1 MIVDA
6 EGKVLGRIC
15 SFAAK
20 KALLGED
27 VIIINAEKAVIS
39 GNAEMVYGKELRKL
53 EIKNV
58 GNPQHGPFHQKRPDR
73 FVRRAIRGMLPWHK
87 FRGREA
93 YKRVMVYMGAPE
105 SEIKKKH
112 NVDLKEAR
120 IEKLADMKKKVKGVT
135 VLDVCRT
142 IGGAAQ

>member
-6 EGKVLGRIC
+6 EGKVLGRVC

-20 KALLGED
+20 QALLGEN

-39 GNAEMVYGKELRKL
+39 GDADMVYGKELRKL

-58 GNPQHGPFHQKRPDR
+58 GNPQHGPFHQKRPDK
-73 FVRRAIRGMLPWHK
+73 FVRKAVRGMLPWHK

-93 YKRVMVYMGAPE
+93 FKRVMVYMGAPVD
-105 SEIKKKH
+105 EIKKNH
-112 NVDLKEAR
+112 NVDLKQTEITNVPA
-120 IEKLADMKKKVKGVT
+120 AKKKVKGVT
-135 VLDVCRT
+135 VLQVCKT
-142 IGGAAQ
+142 IGGAK